1 MKKKRPVLQDVADR
15 VGITK
20 MTVSRY
26 LRNPERV
33 SAALQI
39 RIAEA
44 LDELGYIPNR
54 APDILSNATSRAIG
68 VLLPSL
74 TNQVFADVL
83 RGIEAVTDAAGY
95 QTMLGHF
102 GYSPEKEE
110 LQIRSL
116 LGWNIDGLILSE
128 RTHTPAS
135 LRMIE
140 TAGIPVLEMMDCISP
155 CVDMAVGFD
164 NVEAARQMTR
174 AILHKGHRNTVYLG
188 ARLDERTLLKHQGY
202 ELAMREAELTPRSVM
217 MEEASSFSMGGLLL
231 KEAQTRYPDADSLFC
246 TNDDLAVGAMF
257 ECQRQGLRVPQDMAI
272 AGFHGHDITQVVTP
286 QLATVMTP
294 REQMGKASAALLL
307 ARIRGDHAE
316 AEPINVGFTLFEGG
330 SI

>member
-15 VGITK
+15 IGITK

-26 LRNPERV
+26 LRNPEQV
-33 SAALQI
+33 SVAL
-39 RIAEA
+39 REKIAVA

-54 APDILSNATSRAIG
+54 APDMLSNATSRAIG

-95 QTMLGHF
+95 QTLLSHF
-102 GYSPEKEE
+102 GYNQEKEE
-110 LQIRSL
+110 LQLRSL
-116 LGWNIDGLILSE
+116 LGWNIDGLILTE
-128 RTHTPAS
+128 RSHTPGS

-140 TAGIPVLEMMDCISP
+140 TAGIPVIEMMDSVSP
-155 CVDMAVGFD
+155 CLDMAVGFD

-174 AILHKGHRNTVYLG
+174 AILAKGHRHTVYLG
-188 ARLDERTLLKHQGY
+188 ARLDERTLQKQRGY
-202 ELAMREAELTPRSVM
+202 EIAMREAQLQPNSVM
-217 MEEASSFSMGGLLL
+217 MEDASSFTAGAELMR
-231 KEAQTRYPDADSLFC
+231 EAQRRFPATDSLFC

-257 ECQRQGLRVPQDMAI
+257 ECQRQGLRVPEDMAI
-272 AGFHGHDITQVVTP
+272 AGFHGHDISQVVNP
-286 QLATVMTP
+286 QLATVLTP
-294 REQMGKASAALLL
+294 RERMGQQAATMLL
-307 ARIRGDHAE
+307 ARINGDNSVVK
-316 AEPINVGFTLFEGG
+316 PQDVGFEISEGG